1 MMLDSSIMVA
11 LAILS
16 AIFIV
21 LIFTLLF
28 IMKAQKVQKYFL
40 KDQKSLIDSMR
51 DSFERKLYDLNERLV
66 STETRWKDIN
76 HLLLTS
82 QKQQNI
88 DSKKHKEMYLTDFLK
103 AAGINKEKLAIDKK
117 LVFVLTPFNDRFDE
131 VYETIKEVCDSVGL
145 KCLRG
150 DEDYIK
156 SDILN
161 HILKIMIRAR
171 VVIANINGRN
181 PNVFYELGLGHAM
194 DKNTILISKSKKILP
209 IDIKSKYIILYKDV
223 DELKKLLKNEL
234 IKIFASE

>member
-1 MMLDSSIMVA
+1 MLDSSIMVT
-11 LAILS
+11 LTILT
-16 AIFIV
+16 AIFTV

-28 IMKAQKVQKYFL
+28 IMKMQKATQNYL

-51 DSFERKLYDLNERLV
+51 DSFEQKLYDLNERLV
-66 STETRWKDIN
+66 STETRWKDVN

-88 DSKKHKEMYLTDFLK
+88 DSEKYNEVYLTDFLK

-117 LVFVLTPFNDRFDE
+117 LVFVLTPFNKRFDE
-131 VYETIKEVCDSVGL
+131 VYKTIKEVCYSVGL
-145 KCLRG
+145 KCSRG

-161 HILKIMIRAR
+161 HILKVMIRAR

-181 PNVFYELGLGHAM
+181 TNVFYELGLGHAM
-194 DKNTILISKSKKILP
+194 DKNTILISKSKNILP
-209 IDIKSKYIILYKDV
+209 FDIKSKYIILYKDI

-234 IKIFASE
+234 IKIFVSE